1 MATVACK
8 CGEKFHPSPEHYGK
22 EVRCRKCGR
31 TVKLIPD
38 PSLDA
43 PPPPPKRAPFSQTF
57 GDSTPKSYSYS
68 PPPTYSY
75 SPPPAP
81 SQPGQQPTDDPN
93 RPPGLHPEIRR
104 ILIYAALL
112 CAAIS
117 VALIVRAFKQSPPPA
132 QEAPAEG

>member
-8 CGEKFHPSPEHYGK
+8 CGEKFHPGPEHYGK

-43 PPPPPKRAPFSQTF
+43 PPPPPKSATFTQTF
-57 GDSTPKSYSYS
+57 GNNA
-68 PPPTYSY
+68 PPSYSY

-81 SQPGQQPTDDPN
+81 SQQHGHNPTDDPSQ
-93 RPPGLHPEIRR
+93 PPGLHPEIRR

-117 VALIVRAFKQSPPPA
+117 VGLIARAFKQTPPPEH
-132 QEAPAEG
+132 QAPSEGS